1 MNTTDVHSNKMDK
14 TKLKELKRLLPT
26 LSEKE
31 AKRVM
36 EAFDNGE
43 KTGYATV
50 DRPWDAWYEN
60 IDKVDR
66 FLNTTAY
73 QGMIGANKD
82 YPDEKALDFFG
93 TKITFG
99 EMSKNIDIIAKSL
112 KEYGVKKG
120 DYVTVC
126 AVATPELI
134 YTFYAI
140 SKIGAV
146 AQMISPFFNP
156 NDIADRISECESK
169 LVIVMDKFYP
179 LFKETL
185 NKKIK
190 NNIVVLPLMNSSV
203 LKYVTKSLKVDSKQ
217 NELTWKQFVKDG
229 KYQIN
234 PSMVEYEK
242 NQPVAMVYSSG
253 TTGAAKG
260 IVLSNDSFQKV
271 VNAYGNSGFNT
282 SRGQVVYQNIP
293 PWSSTG
299 ISLSINFPLSY
310 GVSIYLDPRFDQNV
324 FVKNVLKSKPNYI
337 LTTTTMYQGLITEKN
352 LKRLKNKDLSFLKYP
367 VEGGEKLTPSD
378 IDNIERVLHEHGSN
392 SHLLSGYGLC
402 ECGSTITTDIAG
414 KSFPRNSSGIP
425 LPEITTIA
433 IFDDNNNE
441 LKYNTR
447 GNIVAKTD
455 IGMSEYFNNKE
466 KTDEFFYTD
475 VNGEKWSKTGD
486 IGYINED
493 GSLVI
498 EGRKKDCSIINGKH
512 VYNFDIENAILTL
525 DFVDM
530 CEVQTLPSD
539 SNTLFAHLIFNK
551 EMKEKIKNGEV
562 DEISVLKTIKD
573 SITPILKDLDFVPNL
588 YKIDNEFPMAI
599 SGKRDIKKLK
609 EDCMD
614 LIEVKNDE
622 KVLHLV

>member
-1 MNTTDVHSNKMDK
+1 MNKEQ
-14 TKLKELKRLLPT
+14 LKALKRLLPT
-26 LSEKE
+26 LSEAE
-31 AKRVM
+31 SKRVM
-36 EAFDNGE
+36 EAFEKGE
-43 KTGYATV
+43 KTGYATI
-50 DRPWDAWYEN
+50 DRPWDACYEN
-60 IDKVDR
+60 IEKVDR

-73 QGMIGANKD
+73 QGMIQANKE
-82 YPDEKALDFFG
+82 YPNEKALDFFG
-93 TKITFG
+93 TKITFD
-99 EMSKNIDIIAKSL
+99 EMSKNIDIISKSL

-156 NDIADRISECESK
+156 NDIADRNSECESK
-169 LVIVMDKFYP
+169 LIIVMDKFYP

-190 NNIVVLPLMNSSV
+190 NNIVVLPLMNSSF
-203 LKYVTKSLKVDSKQ
+203 LKYFSKKLSVDPRQ
-217 NELTWKQFVKDG
+217 NELTWEQFIKDG

-242 NQPVAMVYSSG
+242 NQPVVMVYSSG
-253 TTGAAKG
+253 TTGASKG

-324 FVKNVLKSKPNYI
+324 FVKNILKAKPNYI

-352 LKRLKNKDLSFLKYP
+352 QKRLKNKDLSFLKYP

-378 IDNIERVLHEHGSN
+378 IENIEKVLHDHGSN

-414 KSFPRNSSGIP
+414 QNFPRNSSGIP

-433 IFDDNNNE
+433 IFDDNNKE

-447 GNIVAKTD
+447 GNIMAKTD
-455 IGMSEYFNNKE
+455 IGMSEYFNNKK
-466 KTDEFFYTD
+466 KTEEFFYTD
-475 VNGEKWSKTGD
+475 INGDKWSRTGD

-498 EGRKKDCSIINGKH
+498 EGRKTDFSIINGKH

-539 SNTLFAHLIFNK
+539 SNKLFAHLVFNN
-551 EMKEKIKNGEV
+551 EMKEKIRNGEA
-562 DEISVLKTIKD
+562 DKISILNIIKD
-573 SITPILKDLDFVPNL
+573 SIAPILNDLDFVPNL

-599 SGKRDIKKLK
+599 SGKRDVKKLK
-609 EDCMD
+609 EDCID
-614 LIEVKNDE
+614 LIEVKNEE
-622 KVLHLV
+622 KVLRLV